1 MPKKPPLPHCGL
13 CQIKVKDWKIHEA
26 GALHRKNLERAAD
39 GEFGTAS
46 GAVANKQLAGGALD
60 RMDEAF
66 NEMKK
71 GLSGEETAEIS
82 RKGMERDKKRE
93 AKDGE

>member
-1 MPKKPPLPHCGL
+1 MRCGL
-13 CQIKVKDWKIHEA
+13 CNMEVKNWKIHTE

-39 GEFGTAS
+39 GEFGIAA
-46 GAVANKQLAGGALD
+46 GAIANKKLAGEALD

-71 GLSGEETAEIS
+71 GLKDIETKEQ
-82 RKGMERDKKRE
+82 
-93 AKDGE
+93 